1 MLTVKKGAYNPGVTQ
16 SFTTTTSCAVS
27 AAVGSTTA
35 IMRVAVNQDTW
46 VLIGAGLTTSAFTV
60 TSNIANN
67 NAFLIPA
74 GGVEFF
80 VTTPGVTNVAF
91 AANSSTGP
99 ITITE
104 LA

>member
-1 MLTVKKGAYNPGVTQ
+1 MLTVKKGAYNPGTTQ
-16 SFTTTTSCAVS
+16 NFTSTTSVAVS
-27 AAVGSTTA
+27 NAVGSATA
-35 IMRVAVNQDTW
+35 IIRVAVNQDTW
-46 VLIGAGLTTSAFTV
+46 VLVGAGLTTSSFTV

-80 VTTPGVTNVAF
+80 VTTPGASIVAF
-91 AANSSTGP
+91 AANSTGGP
-99 ITITE
+99 VSITE

>member
-1 MLTVKKGAYNPGVTQ
+1 MLTVRKGAYNPGTTQ

-27 AAVGSTTA
+27 STVGSTCS
-35 IMRVAVNQDTW
+35 IIRVSVNQDTW
-46 VLIGAGLTTSAFTV
+46 VLVGTGLTTSSFTV

-80 VTTPGVTNVAF
+80 VATPGQTMVAF

>member
-1 MLTVKKGAYNPGVTQ
+1 MPLVRKGAYSVGTTQ
-16 SFTTTTSCAVS
+16 NFTTTTSVAVS
-27 AAVGSTTA
+27 SAVGSTTS
-35 IMRVAVNQDTW
+35 IIRVAVNQDTW
-46 VLIGAGLTTSAFTV
+46 VLVGTGLTTSSFTV
-60 TSNIANN
+60 TANVANN

-80 VTTPGVTNVAF
+80 NAIAGNTIVAF

-99 ITITE
+99 ISISE